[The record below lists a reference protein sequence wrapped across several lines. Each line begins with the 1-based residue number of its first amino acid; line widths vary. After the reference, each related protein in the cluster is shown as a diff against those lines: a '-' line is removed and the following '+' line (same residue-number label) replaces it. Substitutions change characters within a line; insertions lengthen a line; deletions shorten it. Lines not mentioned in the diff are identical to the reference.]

1 MNYNLSENELV
12 KLFIENKDERAF
24 TLLIKQYQQ
33 SIYWHCLRMLG
44 NHSDADE
51 VTQQVFIT
59 LYKKLY
65 TYKFESK
72 LSTWIFTIAMNQLRS
87 NYRSLKGKETINLED
102 IENLS
107 GGADTEACLEANE
120 TKTAILCLLNE
131 LDERQ
136 HSIITLK
143 YYGGL
148 SNKEISD
155 IMKISE
161 TNVST
166 MLNRAIKK
174 LRNIL
179 EKRDEFSDF
188 AYKSQEGKR

>member
-1 MNYNLSENELV
+1 MSLNTYDRNRLEQIFDDYYDRVYTFLYFRVKNTALAEELASETFLKVAEKYKTYNPE
-12 KLFIENKDERAF
+12 KGA
-24 TLLIKQYQQ
+24 
-33 SIYWHCLRMLG
+33 
-44 NHSDADE
+44 
-51 VTQQVFIT
+51 
-59 LYKKLY
+59 
-65 TYKFESK
+65 

-87 NYRSLKGKETINLED
+87 NYRSFKGKVTIHLQD

-107 GGADTEACLEANE
+107 GGVNTEDCLEANE
-120 TKTAILCLLNE
+120 TKAAILRLLNE

-155 IMKISE
+155 VLNISE
-161 TNVST
+161 ANVST
-166 MLNRAIKK
+166 ILNRAMKK

>member
-1 MNYNLSENELV
+1 MSLNTNDRNRLGQIFDDYYDRVYTFLYFRVKNTALTEELASDTFLKVVEKYKTYNPE
-12 KLFIENKDERAF
+12 KGA
-24 TLLIKQYQQ
+24 
-33 SIYWHCLRMLG
+33 
-44 NHSDADE
+44 
-51 VTQQVFIT
+51 
-59 LYKKLY
+59 
-65 TYKFESK
+65 

-87 NYRSLKGKETINLED
+87 NYRSFKGKEPINLED

-120 TKTAILCLLNE
+120 TKTAILRLLNE